1 MDRSRE
7 NTWRITQ
14 GKEPLKPME
23 DVVKH
28 IRNYVNTY
36 DTQPGYE
43 EYSNEIY
50 IDDMLY
56 VIGTSLCP
64 DHKFRNG
71 FVRFKALLLEKLLE
85 DVDLNS
91 YLASDK
97 DE

>member
-1 MDRSRE
+1 MDRSQY

-23 DVVKH
+23 DIVKH
-28 IRNYVNTY
+28 IRDYVNTY
-36 DTQPGYE
+36 DTQTGFE

-56 VIGTSLCP
+56 VIGTSLGP
-64 DHKFRNG
+64 DYKFRNG

-85 DVDLNS
+85 DADLQAHLNS
-91 YLASDK
+91 G